1 MRPLTGPQFDP
12 YRIPMPD
19 VLQALDYPGA
29 RADDKSGVFLFK
41 HPGGGLLRVIA
52 TARGGWDHVSVSLES
67 RIPTWEEMEWVK
79 RRFFRESE
87 TAMQLHVPVKDH
99 VNHHPNVLHLWR
111 PLRGT
116 IPMPPARYV

>member
-12 YRIPMPD
+12 FRIAVPSI
-19 VLQALDYPGA
+19 LENLNPGA
-29 RADDKSGVFLFK
+29 KSDDRNGCFLFK

-52 TARGGWDHVSVSLES
+52 ASGGGWDHVSVSLES
-67 RIPTWEEMEWVK
+67 RTPTWEEMEWVK

-87 TAMQLHVPVKDH
+87 TAMQLHVPVRDH
-99 VNHHPNVLHLWR
+99 VNNHPYVLHMWR